1 MNRLPRQ
8 PSLFS
13 LPEDNKSV
21 SSLMGCRC
29 ENCGM
34 TLFPPQ
40 EYGCENCGG
49 SPEKLKSVELKG
61 YGKLMCFA
69 TVYKHFSPII
79 ETPFVMGSIQLEE
92 GPVIEAV
99 IQCKDDSVLSVGTK
113 MKAVLVDSEKDQND
127 TVFVDYRFTI
137 DEG

>member
-8 PSLFS
+8 SSLFS
-13 LPEDNKSV
+13 LPEDNNFV
-21 SSLMGCRC
+21 SSLLGCHC
-29 ENCGM
+29 ENCDT
-34 TLFPPQ
+34 TLFPAQ
-40 EYGCENCGG
+40 NYGCENCGG
-49 SPEKLKSVELKG
+49 PPEKMKPVELKG
-61 YGKLMCFA
+61 RGELMSFA

-79 ETPFVMGSIQLEE
+79 ETPFIMGSIQLED

-99 IQCKDDSVLSVGTK
+99 IQCEDDSELRVGKK

-137 DEG
+137 EEG